1 LAYARN
7 RWIPR
12 NDNGKPV
19 NASTVARWIR
29 QGMLT
34 NDGKRIVLEV
44 QYRGNLPMTSQEAVR
59 RFFDAVTAARLE
71 RSGSAPSGTGEL
83 CQSCSTERKNPA
95 LA

>member
-1 LAYARN
+1 MAITPREELKSLAYARN

-29 QGMLT
+29 QGILT
-34 NDGKRIVLEV
+34 NDGNQIALEV

-59 RFFDAVTAARLE
+59 GFFAAVTAARLE
-71 RSGSAPSGTGEL
+71 RVGAVSASNAEL
-83 CQSCSTERKNPA
+83 CQ
-95 LA
+95 